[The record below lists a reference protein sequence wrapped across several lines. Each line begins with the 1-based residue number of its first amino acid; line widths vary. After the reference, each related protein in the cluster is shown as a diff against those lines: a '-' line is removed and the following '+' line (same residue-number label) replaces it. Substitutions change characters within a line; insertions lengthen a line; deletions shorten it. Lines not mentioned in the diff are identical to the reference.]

1 MSTKASS
8 GSEPPPQAYQ
18 PREPGRAGA
27 SHSGSCN
34 EPPSKAYQPRLRDWP
49 RSILKIGG
57 VIGWTAALAG
67 FVLVAWAFFPRRRP
81 RDAAKRARIRRW
93 ACRLWGR
100 GVLRALNVRLATEG
114 SAPPGGALLVS
125 NHLSYLDIPVLAA
138 VLPVVFV
145 SKAEVRRWPF
155 WGLVATIGGT
165 VYIDRSRR
173 QDTVRAL
180 DGMRRAL
187 DRGDGVAVFP
197 EATSTS
203 GATILPLKP
212 SLLADAAARRTPVH
226 WATIGYRL
234 PGEAGS
240 GGNRPANCR
249 SPDAPTQPGSG
260 RERAATGAP
269 RARDR
274 VCWWGDMTFLP
285 HLVGVCGLRRI
296 HCRVRFG
303 ESPVRHNDRKALAVA
318 LRRAMLEGFEPVE

>member
-18 PREPGRAGA
+18 PREPGQPST
-27 SHSGSCN
+27 SHPGSGS
-34 EPPSKAYQPRLRDWP
+34 EPLHAYQPRLRDWP
-49 RSILKIGG
+49 RSILKIGS
-57 VIGWTAALAG
+57 VIGWTAALAA
-67 FVLVAWAFFPRRRP
+67 FVLVGWAFSPRRRP
-81 RDAAKRARIRRW
+81 QDAARRARIRRR

-100 GVLRALNVRLATEG
+100 GVLRALNVRLAMEG
-114 SAPPGGALLVS
+114 SAPPSGALVVS

-173 QDTVRAL
+173 QDTVHAL

-187 DRGDGVAVFP
+187 NRGDGVAVFP

-203 GATILPLKP
+203 GATILPFKP
-212 SLLADAAARRTPVH
+212 SLLADAAARRSPVH
-226 WATIGYRL
+226 WATIGYRI
-234 PGEAGS
+234 PAEAGS
-240 GGNRPANCR
+240 GGDRPASRR
-249 SPDAPTQPGSG
+249 SPDSPTQPGSG

-274 VCWWGDMTFLP
+274 VCWWGDMTLLP

-303 ESPVRHNDRKALAVA
+303 ESPVCHSNRKALAVA
-318 LRRAMLEGFEPVE
+318 LRRAMLDGFEPVE